1 MKTAEEMSN
10 LFEEIKNEKEAR
22 VKQALE
28 ARQREAIRY
37 CNEELEAIM
46 VDKIKNFLSRSF
58 WLDYYYRVD
67 DFNHYCLEID
77 TDLETDEAI
86 EIDLETLEEYLL
98 CVGYKVTSQIHK
110 DKIRVYIEY

>member
-28 ARQREAIRY
+28 ARRQEAIRY
-37 CNEELEAIM
+37 CDEELEAIM

-67 DFNHYCLEID
+67 DFSHYCLEVDRDLD
-77 TDLETDEAI
+77 TDEVT
-86 EIDLETLEEYLL
+86 EIDLEALEEYLL
-98 CVGYKVTSQIHK
+98 CSGYKVTSQIHK
-110 DKIRVYIEY
+110 DKMRVYIEY

>member
-28 ARQREAIRY
+28 TRQREAIRY
-37 CNEELEAIM
+37 CDEELEAIM

-67 DFNHYCLEID
+67 DFNHYCLEVDRDMD
-77 TDLETDEAI
+77 TDEVI
-86 EIDLETLEEYLL
+86 EIDLEALKEYLR
-98 CVGYKVTSQIHK
+98 CSGYKVTSLFHR
-110 DKIRVYIEY
+110 DKMRVYIEY

>member
-10 LFEEIKNEKEAR
+10 LFEEIKSEKEAKVR
-22 VKQALE
+22 KALE

-37 CNEELEAIM
+37 CDEELESIM
-46 VDKIKNFLSRSF
+46 VNKIKLFLSRSF

-77 TDLETDEAI
+77 IDLETDEAI

-98 CVGYKVTSQIHK
+98 CAGYKVTSQIHK
-110 DKIRVYIEY
+110 DKMRVYIEY

>member
-28 ARQREAIRY
+28 ARRQEAIRY
-37 CNEELEAIM
+37 CDEELEAIM

-58 WLDYYYRVD
+58 WLDYDYRRD
-67 DFNHYCLEID
+67 EFNHACLVVDENF
-77 TDLETDEAI
+77 ETDEVT
-86 EIDLETLEEYLL
+86 EIDLEALEEYLL
-98 CVGYKVTSQIHK
+98 CSGYKVTSQIHK
-110 DKIRVYIEY
+110 DKMRVYIEY